1 MMCLIQAVLGQY
13 MSGADFAVSDLR
25 MSTINRISLRPMIE
39 LDDERL
45 TADQKSAYVK
55 SIITGNENTLISLMK
70 TEGSTKVPVEG
81 VSVTVTPND
90 SLARIFF
97 SLQISFKTSQSME
110 AMENVIVVVKSP
122 SYYGNSKQSID
133 GDKITYPTQY
143 VTTFDWK
150 NFMFHFFEVVNVIFI
165 LAKLFI
171 IIVRPFLPEYSK
183 LRMIW
188 IGGTVIF
195 YELLC
200 YTGLTPGNF
209 GWTIDQAQQ
218 GMIAATRKHFWAFTV
233 IEKNTNRPFMIYKFL
248 ENDFYPIVI

>member
-13 MSGADFAVSDLR
+13 MTDGSFNVSDLR
-25 MSTINRISLRPMIE
+25 MSTINRISLRPMID
-39 LDDERL
+39 LDDGRL
-45 TADQKSAYVK
+45 TADQKSTYVK
-55 SIITGNENTLISLMK
+55 SILTGKENTLVSLMK
-70 TEGSTKVPVEG
+70 TEGGKIVPVEG

-90 SLARIFF
+90 PLARIFF
-97 SLQISFKTSQSME
+97 SLQVSFKPTQSME
-110 AMENVIVVVKSP
+110 AMEDVIVVVNAP
-122 SYYGNSKQSID
+122 NYYGVSSPSID
-133 GDKITYPTQY
+133 GHKKTYPTQY

-165 LAKLFI
+165 LAKLFV

-233 IEKNTNRPFMIYKFL
+233 IE
-248 ENDFYPIVI
+248 